1 MPRALFVCHNEFP
14 YHITARVNNRDAF
27 PCLDAA
33 WTIMEDHLF
42 GLHHFYHVKILA
54 FVLMNNHF
62 HLLAYFPHANASTA
76 LRFFMRETSRSLSL
90 LENSENH
97 LWGARFY
104 RTEIATHHYYLNA
117 YKYVYQNP
125 VRAGVCEKAEDYRF
139 STLRGLLGLQP
150 LFIPIEEDRTLF
162 SSTQQT
168 LSWLHERPLSA
179 DNYVIQQALKKSK
192 FKIPINPA
200 TRTAHH
206 LDHRLL

>member
-62 HLLAYFPHANASTA
+62 HLLACFPHANASTA
-76 LRFFMRETSRSLSL
+76 LRFFIRETSRSLSL

-97 LWGARFY
+97 LWGRDFTAP
-104 RTEIATHHYYLNA
+104 
-117 YKYVYQNP
+117 K
-125 VRAGVCEKAEDYRF
+125 
-139 STLRGLLGLQP
+139 LRPTTTISML
-150 LFIPIEEDRTLF
+150 TN
-162 SSTQQT
+162 TC
-168 LSWLHERPLSA
+168 
-179 DNYVIQQALKKSK
+179 
-192 FKIPINPA
+192 
-200 TRTAHH
+200 TRTRFAPVFAKRPRTIDFQH
-206 LDHRLL
+206 